1 MGITLSLLPQK
12 NGNIPLHSFGG
23 NYPIFIL
30 YNIYQLFYVYINWF
44 TRIIFF
50 DDLICSTKKLG
61 VTTII
66 KLFHHNGELPLP
78 W

>member
-1 MGITLSLLPQK
+1 MGITLYPLPQK
-12 NGNIPLHSFGG
+12 NGNIPLTSFGG

-30 YNIYQLFYVYINWF
+30 DNIYQLLYVYINWF
-44 TRIIFF
+44 TRVIFF

-66 KLFHHNGELPLP
+66 KKILHNGELPLP